1 MSKSDIEVGEKK
13 WLAAFN
19 GADASGVANMYE
31 QDARMMAPN
40 ADIIEGRPAIEGFVK
55 EFVQTGAQ
63 LSFNLLTLHE
73 APELC
78 VAVGRYQMDF
88 PSGAAPQDLGKYI
101 EVWKRQSDGSWL
113 IADDIFNS
121 NLAAPSA

>member
-1 MSKSDIEVGEKK
+1 MAKSDIEAGEKK

-19 GADASGVANMYE
+19 SADASGVANTYE

-40 ADIIEGRPAIEGFVK
+40 ADIIEGRSAIEGFVK

-73 APELC
+73 TPDLC

>member
-1 MSKSDIEVGEKK
+1 MSKSDIEAGEKQ

-19 GADASGVANMYE
+19 SADASGVANLYT

-40 ADIIEGRPAIEGFVK
+40 ADIIQGRSEIEGFVK

-63 LSFNLLTLHE
+63 LSFDLLTVHE
-73 APELC
+73 APDLC

-113 IADDIFNS
+113 VVDDIFNS
-121 NLAAPSA
+121 NLEAPSA